1 MKKVKLLALMLA
13 ASISLTACGTD
24 GGTEKAG
31 VFAGVK
37 TADRISTNKYY
48 TIDKVRVRE
57 IANLVNEMDYEEI
70 EGGIPDVFFED
81 SNEDIEED
89 NSFDTFVCSYEVS
102 LGFSTSVKDY
112 MGDKRLC
119 YVNGQYCTDWTRG
132 KNYKI
137 SSSDENTYEKLK
149 QMYLK
154 LEGIGILDYEKMIK
168 EGGSSDAVMADKVQ
182 LDTENPNYA
191 EWAKGICCDI
201 ASVPDRGEVTL
212 FNNNYMGFECAY
224 KIDNVTKDDFIYLV
238 DKYKKEGFN
247 QDVSEY
253 DCGFMAYSDKA
264 AFDYMAIDYREDC
277 IVLTVGGDIN
287 RAGSVTG
294 GWEDGKLG
302 KYAPKPENGDC
313 YIMRDRADY
322 YPAPGENVHSEYV
335 VYNVDEEQAGEYIEL
350 CKRNGYTDDEDY
362 NDITD
367 DDNQVYW
374 AGVTEDCRIF
384 VKQGK
389 DDTFMTVTLYL
400 LQKDDSDAVN

>member
-1 MKKVKLLALMLA
+1 M
-13 ASISLTACGTD
+13 
-24 GGTEKAG
+24 
-31 VFAGVK
+31 
-37 TADRISTNKYY
+37 
-48 TIDKVRVRE
+48 
-57 IANLVNEMDYEEI
+57 
-70 EGGIPDVFFED
+70 
-81 SNEDIEED
+81 
-89 NSFDTFVCSYEVS
+89 
-102 LGFSTSVKDY
+102 
-112 MGDKRLC
+112 C

-212 FNNNYMGFECAY
+212 FNNNYMEFECAY
-224 KIDNVTKDDFIYLV
+224 KIDNVTKDDFTYLV